1 MKHTPGPWVFNETV
15 PRMVSSKQG
24 YITRDICRLDGST
37 MQAFEQDANAR
48 LIAAA
53 PKMAKALEYIS
64 RRLQADIDDGS
75 RPDQWS
81 MEDMERMALEAL
93 PEGYE
98 EQ

>member
-1 MKHTPGPWVFNETV
+1 MKHTPGPWKAE
-15 PRMVSSKQG
+15 Q
-24 YITRDICRLDGST
+24 YGST
-37 MQAFEQDANAR
+37 DDGRNIFSIEAPSGMVCESAFEADAR

-64 RRLQADIDDGS
+64 RRLKADIDDGS

-81 MEDMERMALEAL
+81 MEDMVRTALEAL